1 MLGDLGM
8 RVTGAFVLAVVLLL
22 ADAPANASEEGVVL
36 RAGELKAQPFIDA
49 ATTDNLAANQP
60 VSIISR
66 QGAWVQV
73 ASNGK
78 TGWVRMLNIRMGTV
92 AAAGEKAKPKKN
104 AAGPPS
110 LLRTGSSGKTV
121 TTGVKGLDEEDI
133 RKAAVDKAQLDELKT
148 LAVEPA
154 EADADARQA
163 GLKESSVE
171 YFKKG
176 ERK

>member
-1 MLGDLGM
+1 M
-8 RVTGAFVLAVVLLL
+8 RVTGSCLFAIVLLL
-22 ADAPANASEEGVVL
+22 ADAPANASEEGIVI
-36 RAGELKAQPFIDA
+36 RAGDLKAQPFIDA
-49 ATTDNLAANQP
+49 ATTDKIAANQP

-73 ASNGK
+73 ESNGK
-78 TGWVRMLNIRMGTV
+78 SGWVRMLNIRMGTV
-92 AAAGEKAKPKKN
+92 AAAGEKAKAKKP
-104 AAGPPS
+104 AAGSHGSPPS

-133 RKAAVDKAQLDELKT
+133 RNATVDKAQLEELKA

-176 ERK
+176 GRK